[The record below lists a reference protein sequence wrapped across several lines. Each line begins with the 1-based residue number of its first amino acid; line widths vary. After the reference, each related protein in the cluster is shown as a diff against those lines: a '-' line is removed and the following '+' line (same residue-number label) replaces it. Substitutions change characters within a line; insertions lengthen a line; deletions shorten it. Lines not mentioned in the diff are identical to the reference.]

1 MPCQSE
7 AKTFTPYDGFSAS
20 IYFMPNI
27 KAEGSWAT
35 ESFGKFYF
43 DDIFRFFVLDLLFL
57 LRKNSS
63 HIYLCIHAREC
74 F

>member
-43 DDIFRFFVLDLLFL
+43 DIFRFFVLDLLCL
-57 LRKNSS
+57 LRKNNS